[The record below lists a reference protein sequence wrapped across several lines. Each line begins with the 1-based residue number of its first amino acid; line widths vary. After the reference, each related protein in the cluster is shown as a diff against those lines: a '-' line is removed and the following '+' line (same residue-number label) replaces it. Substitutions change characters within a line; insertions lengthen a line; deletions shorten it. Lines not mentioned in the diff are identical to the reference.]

1 MSDFVRFVGIAGL
14 DLSDLSN
21 LPISAIQ
28 NSARGTDGLTDRPSY
43 RDAWTHLKTMY
54 ISHCSFVLLLSFSQ
68 SLHRAGLTFDK
79 ILRTKEQLGG
89 RRSGVQGPEL
99 RDTLGHVRHIFCVC
113 LTLLCD
119 SMVKLILIKHR
130 QQSEKPLGLFRYS
143 SLI

>member
-1 MSDFVRFVGIAGL
+1 MNYDVLKIWAILSL

-113 LTLLCD
+113 LTHTRQKQIISFRSLD
-119 SMVKLILIKHR
+119 SSAMEFPIYL
-130 QQSEKPLGLFRYS
+130 KPARNE
-143 SLI
+143 